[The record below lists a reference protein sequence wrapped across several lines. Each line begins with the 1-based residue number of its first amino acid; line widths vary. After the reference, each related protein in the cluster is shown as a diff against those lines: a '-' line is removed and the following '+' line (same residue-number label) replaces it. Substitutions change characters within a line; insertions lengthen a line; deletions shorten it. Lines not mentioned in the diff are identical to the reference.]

1 MMPKRGVDTSKC
13 EIARF
18 YKLHTSKDLCEPV
31 SMIVPRKVIVVI
43 LCCAA
48 IFISLPIQ
56 HFYIFTYPIHPFS
69 ALTLLVGWQEGHPA
83 CKKLSGGV
91 LVWLSVWSEVQTC
104 IWPS

>member
-31 SMIVPRKVIVVI
+31 SMIVPRKVIVLI

-56 HFYIFTYPIHPFS
+56 
-69 ALTLLVGWQEGHPA
+69 QM
-83 CKKLSGGV
+83 GV
-91 LVWLSVWSEVQTC
+91 ETSCLSVSAYIHAMSLWHSPTGF
-104 IWPS
+104 PSILSLIFINIF